1 MSLLR
6 KLGTAGK
13 LSWHARVLFLQ
24 AWFLLL
30 GVDWGLR
37 LLPFP
42 RVQGWAAGGK
52 RRAAYSHDGDP
63 APLIYQVSE
72 QVSRA
77 ARNHLYPMSCL
88 RRSLVLQR
96 ILRGQGVVAELR
108 IGVRKEGEK
117 LEAHAWV
124 EVEEAPVGETE
135 EIAVTYP
142 PLGEVERVVK
152 EYGRTF

>member
-1 MSLLR
+1 MSLR
-6 KLGTAGK
+6 SKLGTAGK
-13 LSWHARVLFLQ
+13 LSWCEWKLFLQ

-30 GVDWGLR
+30 AVDWGLR

-77 ARNHLYPMSCL
+77 ARNNLYPMSCL

-96 ILRGQGVVAELR
+96 ILRGQGVAAELR
-108 IGVRKEGEK
+108 IGVRKEGER

-124 EVEEAPVGETE
+124 EVEGKAVGEVE

-142 PLGEVERVVK
+142 PLSEVERAMK
-152 EYGRTF
+152 EYGRSF